1 MYLIA
6 VHRQYLR
13 TSSHFSKVLFASFCP
28 CYKLRSTSDVFFFV
42 PFVAIIV
49 QKDEDTFCWGKFLHA
64 LDCFEGCC
72 SLGNIVCTGEHPLTR
87 HRNSQE
93 LMVSSKPFKGPAIH
107 SSEGYNNNDP
117 TTSTSLLIDIRWIY
131 HLTVPSPPK
140 KLTKFPQIIF
150 FFRGAAVS
158 FQGSH
163 FFWLTC
169 IWWRP
174 SVSTFS
180 IGRASSFSAMLL
192 DFRRP
197 LPCVIDVFGY
207 PVTSGERI
215 GPCVRG
221 KLRIWKVHVH
231 FDGYQPLLGRSGDH
245 AL

>member
-87 HRNSQE
+87 HRNWWSVELSQ
-93 LMVSSKPFKGPAIH
+93 KGGKKH
-107 SSEGYNNNDP
+107 SSEGYNKNDP
-117 TTSTSLLIDIRWIY
+117 TTSTSLLVDIQWIY
-131 HLTVPSPPK
+131 HLTVPSPQKINKIPSNHV
-140 KLTKFPQIIF
+140 FF

-163 FFWLTC
+163 FFGWHASDGDLPARELTY
-169 IWWRP
+169 P
-174 SVSTFS
+174 TL
-180 IGRASSFSAMLL
+180 GKGKSSSK
-192 DFRRP
+192 
-197 LPCVIDVFGY
+197 CHFG
-207 PVTSGERI
+207 GI
-215 GPCVRG
+215 C
-221 KLRIWKVHVH
+221 
-231 FDGYQPLLGRSGDH
+231 
-245 AL
+245 